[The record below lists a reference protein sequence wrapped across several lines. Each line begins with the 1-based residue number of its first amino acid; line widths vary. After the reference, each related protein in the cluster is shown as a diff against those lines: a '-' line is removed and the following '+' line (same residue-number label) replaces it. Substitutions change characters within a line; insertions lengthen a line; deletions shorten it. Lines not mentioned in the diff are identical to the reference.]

1 MPILPGTDT
10 AFCLGMMYHQVE
22 NNLQNQEFLDTYC
35 VGFDA
40 EHMPEGADP
49 KENFKDYLLGTY
61 DGEPKTP
68 EWAEAICGVP
78 AATTRRLAE
87 EIAKTEKV
95 DFFAGQ
101 STTKIPAGEM
111 FGQAFYTL
119 AFMHGVGTPG
129 NYVGWLGMHEH
140 GYSTTP
146 YCFAGDASN
155 GAGKNPV
162 NPLAPPV
169 IVLVPNWAEITDKDS
184 WEKVDYTECWQ
195 SILDGAY
202 GRDTW
207 PGGKKPLD
215 IHVIYTGGYENS
227 LNSLPN
233 ANAGIKVFRKV
244 DFVWGAAP
252 FFDASRQY
260 CDIVLPVATW
270 WEKGNIAWS
279 VNAETVYWAD
289 RIMEPLYEARPETE
303 IAEELA
309 SRLGLDPKAV
319 NTMTDAERTYYSFAG
334 AIKMTDQATAA
345 YEPLFTITQ
354 EDINACL
361 LYTSRC
367 V

>member
-1 MPILPGTDT
+1 M
-10 AFCLGMMYHQVE
+10 
-22 NNLQNQEFLDTYC
+22 
-35 VGFDA
+35 
-40 EHMPEGADP
+40 
-49 KENFKDYLLGTY
+49 LGTY

-78 AATTRRLAE
+78 AETTRRLAE

-169 IVLVPNWAEITDKDS
+169 IVLVPNWGEITDKDS

-195 SILDGAY
+195 SILEI
-202 GRDTW
+202 GRA
-207 PGGKKPLD
+207 
-215 IHVIYTGGYENS
+215 HV
-227 LNSLPN
+227 
-233 ANAGIKVFRKV
+233 
-244 DFVWGAAP
+244 
-252 FFDASRQY
+252 
-260 CDIVLPVATW
+260 
-270 WEKGNIAWS
+270 
-279 VNAETVYWAD
+279 
-289 RIMEPLYEARPETE
+289 
-303 IAEELA
+303 
-309 SRLGLDPKAV
+309 
-319 NTMTDAERTYYSFAG
+319 
-334 AIKMTDQATAA
+334 
-345 YEPLFTITQ
+345 
-354 EDINACL
+354 
-361 LYTSRC
+361 
-367 V
+367 

>member
-1 MPILPGTDT
+1 
-10 AFCLGMMYHQVE
+10 MMYHQVE

-101 STTKIPAGEM
+101 STTRFPLARCSA
-111 FGQAFYTL
+111 QAFYTL

-162 NPLAPPV
+162 NRWLPRSSCLCPIGLKLP
-169 IVLVPNWAEITDKDS
+169 TK
-184 WEKVDYTECWQ
+184 T
-195 SILDGAY
+195 
-202 GRDTW
+202 
-207 PGGKKPLD
+207 PGKRWTTPSAGSPFS
-215 IHVIYTGGYENS
+215 TG
-227 LNSLPN
+227 P
-233 ANAGIKVFRKV
+233 
-244 DFVWGAAP
+244 
-252 FFDASRQY
+252 
-260 CDIVLPVATW
+260 
-270 WEKGNIAWS
+270 
-279 VNAETVYWAD
+279 
-289 RIMEPLYEARPETE
+289 
-303 IAEELA
+303 
-309 SRLGLDPKAV
+309 
-319 NTMTDAERTYYSFAG
+319 TDATPGPAARSPLTSTSSTRAATRT
-334 AIKMTDQATAA
+334 
-345 YEPLFTITQ
+345 
-354 EDINACL
+354 
-361 LYTSRC
+361 